1 MSESFQVVESEVQD
15 QMLPELLLDFDS
27 RKKCRFRATDSEGH
41 VVEAF
46 LPRGTVLTHGSVLVS
61 DANRRV
67 RVVAK
72 PEPLSEVRGTAEALL
87 PVVYHL
93 GNRHLAVQLEGS
105 IIRYAR
111 DHVIDGMVRHL
122 GFEPVPVDM
131 PFQPIDGA
139 YKHHH
144 QHHSHES

>member
-61 DANRRV
+61 DGNRRV

-72 PEPLSEVRGTAEALL
+72 PGASFGGARRVSEEDDDVG
-87 PVVYHL
+87 H
-93 GNRHLAVQLEGS
+93 S
-105 IIRYAR
+105 R
-111 DHVIDGMVRHL
+111 DDNEYRENNEYRERRL
-122 GFEPVPVDM
+122 NT
-131 PFQPIDGA
+131 
-139 YKHHH
+139 
-144 QHHSHES
+144 

>member
-1 MSESFQVVESEVQD
+1 MSESFQIVEPETQD

-72 PEPLSEVRGTAEALL
+72 PEPLRRCAEPLRRYCQWFTTWVIGISPCSLRGL
-87 PVVYHL
+87 
-93 GNRHLAVQLEGS
+93 S
-105 IIRYAR
+105 S
-111 DHVIDGMVRHL
+111 GMQ
-122 GFEPVPVDM
+122 E
-131 PFQPIDGA
+131 IT
-139 YKHHH
+139 
-144 QHHSHES
+144 